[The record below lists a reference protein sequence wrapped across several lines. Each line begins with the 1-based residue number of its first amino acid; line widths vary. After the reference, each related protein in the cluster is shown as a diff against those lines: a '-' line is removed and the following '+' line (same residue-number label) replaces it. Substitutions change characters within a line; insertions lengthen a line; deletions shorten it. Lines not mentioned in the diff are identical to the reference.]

1 MASTDRNDTV
11 WSFCASVVLMGACQG
26 LVGKDLTHSHIY
38 LTTAFDPIETTHEAH
53 TSPTV
58 DPLHS
63 LAEPAFLPPA
73 NPQLHEPIS
82 GPNFS

>member
-1 MASTDRNDTV
+1 MASTDRMTLLELLRKCGVDG
-11 WSFCASVVLMGACQG
+11 GACQG